1 MAKIDELYKEAESL
15 GIDTGSY
22 QPENKEHVK
31 SLTERVKNRKAEIA
45 AVEGKK
51 AKAAPSE
58 DEATTDESETETT
71 SEKPSED
78 GILTKG
84 K

>member
-22 QPENKEHVK
+22 QPENKDHVK
-31 SLTERVKNRKAEIA
+31 SLTERVKSRKAEIA

-51 AKAAPSE
+51 AKPAPSE
-58 DEATTDESETETT
+58 YDGADESEKETT
-71 SEKPSED
+71 SENASED
-78 GILTKG
+78 GILSKG